1 MAYELEQATSATP
14 TLADRVLAALGA
26 AAGPLDDDT
35 LARRLRAPSRQSVS
49 LVCRTLEA
57 SGRIRRFRAPDG
69 LLVNALV
76 AQAESTAA
84 PTPTQP
90 HRDLPTGL
98 PRTAPATTPL
108 LTENQI
114 KRAVREHLI
123 ARGYRVHVAWGHTR
137 DVDIHAERDGERLLL
152 EAKGQVVRRPQQ
164 SNDFL
169 GALGELLQR
178 MDDPDATYGLAL
190 PDQPQYRALVQRLP
204 ELIWDR
210 LNLVVYFVSGTGDNL
225 SVRELHRT
233 EPGQLF

>member
-1 MAYELEQATSATP
+1 MAHDLEQATSATP
-14 TLADRVLAALGA
+14 TLADLVLAALSA

-35 LARRLRAPSRQSVS
+35 LARRVRATSKQTVS

-57 SGRIRRFRAPDG
+57 SGAIRRFRAPDG

-76 AQAESTAA
+76 GQPQTPAPAQ
-84 PTPTQP
+84 PTVPS
-90 HRDLPTGL
+90 GL
-98 PRTAPATTPL
+98 PRTAPATPPL

-123 ARGYRVHVAWGHTR
+123 AQGYRVHVAWGHSR

-169 GALGELLQR
+169 GALGEILQR

-190 PDQPQYRALVQRLP
+190 PDHPQYRALVQRLP

-210 LNLVVYFVSGTGDNL
+210 LNLVVYLVSGSGDNL
-225 SVRELHRT
+225 RVRELRKT
-233 EPGQLF
+233 PPGTLF